1 MSELIITLL
10 LVGFVVGGGV
20 FIFWPDLTSFIKKP
34 AREKKKKNK
43 LDSVNDIYRNNYSK
57 EDEFIESATMSGAA
71 NKTMDE
77 MKIAIQHRADK
88 IKNMMIDP
96 VHNQHS
102 CPVCDRRNGVQY
114 EAVKITC
121 ECNHGKFKKAA
132 NQMMKDAGHSI
143 W

>member
-71 NKTMDE
+71 NKTME
-77 MKIAIQHRADK
+77 QMKVAIQKRSEK
-88 IKNMMIDP
+88 IKKMMIDP
-96 VHNQHS
+96 VHNQHE
-102 CPVCDRRNGVQY
+102 CPVCGGYNQ
-114 EAVKITC
+114 VKYDSISIHC
-121 ECNHGKFKKAA
+121 QCNHGKFRKAA
-132 NQMMKDAGHSI
+132 NQMMEDAGHKI